1 MSVSQCVFMLNVCV
15 CLFVSSNITEK
26 SSGTVA
32 QEPNLKSQV
41 SPAAKSLQEEQITT
55 SLKGD
60 TGRNFTFGLL
70 FQCFLFSPDSEPNA
84 FCIFQQM
91 NLMRKLSLRD

>member
-1 MSVSQCVFMLNVCV
+1 MLHIF

-26 SSGTVA
+26 PSETMA
-32 QEPNLKSQV
+32 QEPNFKSQV
-41 SPAAKSLQEEQITT
+41 SPAGKGIQEERTTT

-70 FQCFLFSPDSEPNA
+70 FQCFLFSPDSE
-84 FCIFQQM
+84 QM
-91 NLMRKLSLRD
+91 PFVFFSK